1 MKKNLINF
9 IKNMLSGMGDVS
21 AKRVSGMSSML
32 IALACIIYLVI
43 KEGGNSVTESLLETV
58 LIISACLLGVTS
70 VTGIWK
76 GKKSKKE

>member
-9 IKNMLSGMGDVS
+9 IKNMLSGTGDVS

>member
-1 MKKNLINF
+1 MKNKIINF
-9 IKNMLSGMGDVS
+9 IKNMLSGTGDVS

-32 IALACIIYLVI
+32 IALGCIVYLVI

-58 LIISACLLGVTS
+58 LIIAACLLGVTS

-76 GKKSKKE
+76 GNKTKKG

>member
-70 VTGIWK
+70 ITGIWK
-76 GKKSKKE
+76 EKKSKK